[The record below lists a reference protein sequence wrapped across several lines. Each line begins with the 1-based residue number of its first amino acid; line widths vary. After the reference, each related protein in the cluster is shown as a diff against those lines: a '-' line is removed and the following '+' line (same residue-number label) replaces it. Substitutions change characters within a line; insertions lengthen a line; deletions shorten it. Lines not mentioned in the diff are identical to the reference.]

1 MARITTTGQL
11 RQFLADS
18 ILAVKDGSMKVH
30 EALAIKKMAEEVNE
44 SLYAEVKVARLQKDL
59 GEKAS
64 DFGNLTLDQGSSKA
78 SFTDQKK

>member
-18 ILAVKDGSMKVH
+18 ILAVKDGSIKVA

-59 GEKAS
+59 EMQVS
-64 DFGNLTLDQGSSKA
+64 EFGKLPLNKEGS
-78 SFTDQKK
+78 